1 MRWVPLSSSAIGCG
15 NGQVW
20 LAFKTSGRSKHKLTL
35 YTEEGV
41 KHWAK
46 HQPSVSFKKLTIK
59 TLFLETFIFD
69 QLPAKCSSTKK
80 TCNNN
85 IDNIS
90 SSLSWFCCSHIT
102 LLHLC
107 GSFLLL
113 ERKTMK
119 GDKMQWA
126 DSRWGQRHCEEIEE
140 ERIQRNSRKV
150 EMFPLCCPLS
160 ANISVKNKQQ
170 T

>member
-41 KHWAK
+41 KQWAN
-46 HQPSVSFKKLTIK
+46 HQPSVSLKKLTIK

-69 QLPAKCSSTKK
+69 QLPAKCPSTKK
-80 TCNNN
+80 LLIIILTIFLPVCP
-85 IDNIS
+85 DFVAHIS
-90 SSLSWFCCSHIT
+90 HCC
-102 LLHLC
+102 
-107 GSFLLL
+107 SFLLL

-126 DSRWGQRHCEEIEE
+126 DSRWGQRHWEEIEE